1 MVCLQCM
8 SLCHIPIL
16 NNKATQVL
24 AVNPAIISRSTKKS
38 LVCILH
44 LCLLRDCG
52 VKYDIVFHIQ
62 HPGRVQSCW
71 CPEEKLRGL
80 ASTELSTPQELGL
93 PFPPGQSEET
103 DAHSLPF
110 LMVLIC
116 HDASLCYRRYFI
128 SVAYRWMKFRVPG
141 AVNRDRILGQ
151 QSPAPKRHPKLNS
164 VYTVNSSNPCQSDC
178 QLRSFHREYN
188 Y

>member
-1 MVCLQCM
+1 MHFA
-8 SLCHIPIL
+8 SL
-16 NNKATQVL
+16 
-24 AVNPAIISRSTKKS
+24 STKRLWSKIWHCIS
-38 LVCILH
+38 YTAPWQGAVMLV
-44 LCLLRDCG
+44 
-52 VKYDIVFHIQ
+52 
-62 HPGRVQSCW
+62 
-71 CPEEKLRGL
+71 PEEKLRGL

-93 PFPPGQSEET
+93 PFPPVQSEET

-116 HDASLCYRRYFI
+116 HDASLWYRRYFI